1 MSKKSFVITP
11 KPQSGNAPDKNAWV
25 GGAVVAPLATGERTK
40 RFTFD
45 VPESLH
51 RRVKAQCALKGIDMA
66 EEMRHILE
74 QHFPESA

>member
-1 MSKKSFVITP
+1 MSKKSFVISP
-11 KPQSGNAPDKNAWV
+11 KPQQGPGKAVDETAWV
-25 GGAVVAPLATGERTK
+25 SGAKPQAGERTK

-74 QHFPESA
+74 QHFPEKP